1 MTDFGATAEGFN
13 IKGLDV
19 ILGES
24 MKRATQMFGSNVDL
38 TATSPLRKI
47 LEVAAAEDAELWKRM
62 EDLYYS
68 NFISTAVG
76 DALDALG
83 EDLGVQRQQLFASGT
98 VTFTVQAGSP
108 PGASNVPRQYT
119 FPEGTIVIATTPD
132 GTVLFY
138 TTETLILSDV
148 QTQGDVVVK
157 AFERGS
163 LGNIDPNQVSGI
175 DPAFL
180 HILTNL
186 AGTGTTVQV
195 ANAQAF
201 TGGEQYESDGD
212 YRTRLLGLPRNM
224 WTLESL
230 RSAALD
236 VTGVIDVLPS
246 DSLGGV
252 DVSLSYFNLFNFN
265 ERRFSSERQLGEPYF
280 FDVIVAHEIAWPWR
294 NTPVQ
299 LPGGATITIP
309 GVYERV
315 LAAVDRVRPIGIH
328 PNIVEAD
335 LIEVG
340 VRATVTMEP
349 GHDAQSLIASIK
361 QSIAIDIGA
370 PKLGNNVLFSQI
382 MRAFGEQPGVVDVQN
397 LHLRR
402 CPAAFG
408 RITFG
413 AALFQSTVFEA
424 AVGENLTMGP
434 TEIAFFRL
442 DSGLIEIEVVKQ

>member
-1 MTDFGATAEGFN
+1 MNAFGVTEDGFT
-13 IKGLDV
+13 IKGFDA
-19 ILGES
+19 ILRES
-24 MKRATQMFGSNVDL
+24 QEHARQIFGTDVDL
-38 TATSPLRKI
+38 TPSSPIYQI
-47 LEVAAAEDAELWKRM
+47 LLAAAAEDAELWKRM

-83 EDLGVQRQQLFASGT
+83 EDLGVKRQQLFASGT

-108 PGASNVPRQYT
+108 PGASNVPRRYT
-119 FPEGTIVIATTPD
+119 FPEGTIVIATTSGGP
-132 GTVLFY
+132 VLFY
-138 TTETLILSDV
+138 TTETLTLSDL
-148 QTQGDVVVK
+148 QTQGNVVVK
-157 AFERGS
+157 AFEPGS
-163 LGNIDPNQVSGI
+163 QGNIDANQVSGI

-180 HILTNL
+180 HIMTNL

-195 ANAQAF
+195 ANAEAF

-224 WTLESL
+224 WTLESV
-230 RSAALD
+230 RRAALD

-265 ERRFSSERQLGEPYF
+265 ERRFSSQRQLGEPYF
-280 FDVIVAHEIAWPWR
+280 FDVTVAHEIAWPWR

-315 LAAVDRVRPIGIH
+315 LAAIDRVRPIGIH

-349 GHDAQSLIASIK
+349 GHDVQSLIASIK
-361 QSIAIDIGA
+361 QSIAIDIGT

-413 AALFQSTVFEA
+413 SAPFQATVFEA
-424 AVGENLTMGP
+424 AVGENLAMGP

-442 DSGLIEIEVVKQ
+442 DSGLIEIEVVKH

>member
-76 DALDALG
+76 DALDASG

-119 FPEGTIVIATTPD
+119 FPEGTIVIATTP
-132 GTVLFY
+132 GRTVLFY

-148 QTQGDVVVK
+148 QTRGDVVVK

-163 LGNIDPNQVSGI
+163 QGNIDAGQVSGI

-180 HILTNL
+180 HILSNL

-315 LAAVDRVRPIGIH
+315 LTAVDRVRPIGIH

>member
-1 MTDFGATAEGFN
+1 MSDFGVTDQGFTY
-13 IKGLDV
+13 KGIDV
-19 ILGES
+19 ILSENRE
-24 MKRATQMFGSNVDL
+24 RARQIFGSDVDL
-38 TATSPLRKI
+38 TPTSPISQI
-47 LEVAAAEDAELWKRM
+47 LQAAAAEDAELWKRM

-76 DALDALG
+76 DALDASG

-108 PGASNVPRQYT
+108 PGASNAPRQYT
-119 FPEGTIVIATTPD
+119 FPEGTIVIATTP
-132 GTVLFY
+132 GRTVLFY

-148 QTQGDVVVK
+148 QTRGDVVVK

-163 LGNIDPNQVSGI
+163 QGNIDAGQVSGI

-180 HILTNL
+180 HILSNL

-315 LAAVDRVRPIGIH
+315 LTAVDRVRPIGIH

>member
-1 MTDFGATAEGFN
+1 MSDFGVTDQGFTY
-13 IKGLDV
+13 KGIDV
-19 ILGES
+19 ILSENRE
-24 MKRATQMFGSNVDL
+24 RARQIFGSDVDL
-38 TATSPLRKI
+38 TPTSPISQI
-47 LEVAAAEDAELWKRM
+47 LQAAAAEDAELWKRM

-119 FPEGTIVIATTPD
+119 FPEGTIVIATTPVR
-132 GTVLFY
+132 TVL
-138 TTETLILSDV
+138 S
-148 QTQGDVVVK
+148 
-157 AFERGS
+157 
-163 LGNIDPNQVSGI
+163 
-175 DPAFL
+175 
-180 HILTNL
+180 NL

-408 RITFG
+408 RVTFG
-413 AALFQSTVFEA
+413 ATPFQATVFEA

>member
-315 LAAVDRVRPIGIH
+315 LTAVDRVRPIGIH